1 MKSRTP
7 TNRATSPL
15 PPAPPRAAS
24 PAQLPF
30 LPAAPITGQSASD
43 VPRSRASSDTP
54 RPVIR
59 QPASNSRSASPLPE
73 HRLLTKPRRTPGPI
87 PRGQTVDVPSSL
99 STAPPSSSSSFHPF
113 QPTRSQSSRPDG
125 TYVPSHS
132 LLRENTPSPIPQKSP
147 QKSLRNYDTK
157 HIRNELDRLGF
168 LPHLPSSPQ
177 LGLPHSHSH
186 SHHITMPHLGAPLAS
201 STSIALAL
209 SPQPPSQ
216 LPSLASTH
224 AQLASQGEPWPLLHV
239 HVLPLFNGEP
249 LRCPIED
256 LNVLV
261 RNHLHAAISRSP
273 SKVMQMMEAEL
284 NELVSTGMVTLNA
297 GLHVLEGDKLLSR
310 LVDKWGFFY
319 GQVLPYVEGVFL
331 PFQTDPLLRGLRS
344 SAKRVKD
351 QADEDATITA
361 PANRVDVRMLVL
373 HAFRDRV
380 LDGLYPKL
388 LTHLKSRDFEKNAQ
402 WGPKFQQMLLVL
414 ISSSA
419 SQPNAPPTTAHLL
432 LRAFSPSIRP
442 LHGQYAYQSPVSLP
456 SFSSASLSRPRDRR
470 GRIAPKNYAES
481 FQWREEDDST
491 GDGDVEETPR
501 VGAFVVGSAMPM
513 GLGVQGGWGLGL
525 GAGDDGRVE
534 RVNSG
539 GEEDDDEDTPQD
551 DMMGRAGVERNGLGQ
566 PYASRL

>member
-1 MKSRTP
+1 MKSRTA
-7 TNRATSPL
+7 TNRAASPL
-15 PPAPPRAAS
+15 PPAPPRPLS
-24 PAQLPF
+24 PSSQLSL
-30 LPAAPITGQSASD
+30 LPAASD
-43 VPRSRASSDTP
+43 IPRSRASSDTP

-59 QPASNSRSASPLPE
+59 QQPPSHSRSGSPLPE
-73 HRLLTKPRRTPGPI
+73 HRLLTKPRRSPGPLQ
-87 PRGQTVDVPSSL
+87 RGQTVEVPSSL
-99 STAPPSSSSSFHPF
+99 STAPSSSSSFHPF

-125 TYVPSHS
+125 TYPSSHS
-132 LLRENTPSPIPQKSP
+132 LLRDNAVSPIPQKSP

-157 HIRNELDRLGF
+157 HLRSELDRLGF

-186 SHHITMPHLGAPLAS
+186 HITIPHLGAPLAS
-201 STSIALAL
+201 STSLAAAL
-209 SPQPPSQ
+209 SPQPASQ
-216 LPSLASTH
+216 LPSLSSAH

-273 SKVMQMMEAEL
+273 SKVMQMMEADL

-297 GLHVLEGDKLLSR
+297 GLHALEGDKLLAR

-331 PFQTDPLLRGLRS
+331 PFQTDPLLKGLRS

-351 QADEDATITA
+351 QTDEDTTISA

-388 LTHLKSRDFEKNAQ
+388 LMHLRSRDFEKNAQ

-419 SQPNAPPTTAHLL
+419 SQPNAAPTTAHLL

-481 FQWREEDDST
+481 FQWREDDDST

-525 GAGDDGRVE
+525 GAGDDGRLE
-534 RVNSG
+534 PVNSG
-539 GEEDDDEDTPQD
+539 GEEDDEDDTPQD
-551 DMMGRAGVERNGLGQ
+551 DMMARAGADRIGLAQ

>member
-7 TNRATSPL
+7 TNRAASPL
-15 PPAPPRAAS
+15 PPPPPPPPPRASS
-24 PAQLPF
+24 P
-30 LPAAPITGQSASD
+30 TGPD
-43 VPRSRASSDTP
+43 TRSRASSDTP
-54 RPVIR
+54 RPIMR
-59 QPASNSRSASPLPE
+59 QPPQGPSHSRSNSPIPD
-73 HRLLTKPRRTPGPI
+73 HRILTKARRTPI
-87 PRGQTVDVPSSL
+87 PTARGQTVDIPTSL
-99 STAPPSSSSSFHPF
+99 PTAPPSSSSFHHF

-125 TYVPSHS
+125 SYPSS
-132 LLRENTPSPIPQKSP
+132 LLREAASSPIPQKSP

-157 HIRNELDRLGF
+157 HIRSELDRLGF

-186 SHHITMPHLGAPLAS
+186 HITIPHLGAPLAS
-201 STSIALAL
+201 STSLSL

-216 LPSLASTH
+216 LPILSASQ
-224 AQLASQGEPWPLLHV
+224 AQLAAQGEPWPLLHV

-249 LRCPIED
+249 LRVPIED
-256 LNVLV
+256 LNILV
-261 RNHLHAAISRSP
+261 RAHLHAAISRSP
-273 SKVMQMMEAEL
+273 SKVMQMMEADL

-297 GLHVLEGDKLLSR
+297 GLHALEGDKLLAR

-331 PFQTDPLLRGLRS
+331 PFQTDPLLNGLRS
-344 SAKRVKD
+344 STKRVKD
-351 QADEDATITA
+351 QTDEEAPILV

-388 LTHLKSRDFEKNAQ
+388 LTYLKSRDFEKNAQ

-414 ISSSA
+414 ISSSS
-419 SQPNAPPTTAHLL
+419 SQPNAAPTAAHLL
-432 LRAFSPSIRP
+432 LRAFSPTIRP

-470 GRIAPKNYAES
+470 GRVAPKNYAES
-481 FQWREEDDST
+481 FQWREDSDSAAEGEVED
-491 GDGDVEETPR
+491 TPR
-501 VGAFVVGSAMPM
+501 VGVFPVGSALPM
-513 GLGVQGGWGLGL
+513 GLGMQGGWGLGL
-525 GAGDDGRVE
+525 GAAEDGRLE
-534 RVNSG
+534 RLNS
-539 GEEDDDEDTPQD
+539 GEEDEDEDTPQD
-551 DMMGRAGVERNGLGQ
+551 DIMARVAAGGGERNGQLQ